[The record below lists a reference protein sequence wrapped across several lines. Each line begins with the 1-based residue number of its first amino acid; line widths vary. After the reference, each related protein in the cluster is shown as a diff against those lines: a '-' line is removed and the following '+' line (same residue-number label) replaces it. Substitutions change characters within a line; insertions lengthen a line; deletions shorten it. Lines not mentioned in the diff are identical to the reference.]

1 MVLHV
6 GINMFVYIKKKEF
19 KMSKNIIFIALF
31 SIIFSLV
38 TGNTCDTADDYGIIN
53 SDTLLTGDFLSDG
66 DDYWI
71 TFTTSCEFSNIIL
84 STCGSYAENT
94 ESGLEY
100 LDTILEVYY
109 DSEDGNAC
117 DLFVPWSIDTGPPEG
132 TEWWNDDPSEDSGL
146 TCNTNQENFDG
157 EENHAVLVIPSLEEQ
172 EEEIKIEPGTYYV
185 RISGYPG
192 HSIGEWNLYL
202 SGTATISVI
211 VQDENLELPHDPSDG
226 APGGYMDVNLD
237 ASQSICTEQ
246 ISSYEWSEADIVY
259 GPYSNPIETVS
270 MEHGIHEISLLA
282 TDLTGIEYEENLII
296 TITEP
301 DSIPISNAGEDIV
314 ITVPHDG
321 SMSTSGVTVVLSGE
335 LSFDP
340 EGDDYP
346 KGKDGNGVMLCYVYI
361 KTDN

>member
-1 MVLHV
+1 
-6 GINMFVYIKKKEF
+6 
-19 KMSKNIIFIALF
+19 
-31 SIIFSLV
+31 
-38 TGNTCDTADDYGIIN
+38 
-53 SDTLLTGDFLSDG
+53 
-66 DDYWI
+66 
-71 TFTTSCEFSNIIL
+71 FSNIIL

-246 ISSYEWSEADIVY
+246 ISSYEWSETDIVY

-340 EGDDYP
+340 EGDELFYDWENIEGP
-346 KGKDGNGVMLCYVYI
+346 
-361 KTDN
+361 DNVSLSNPQ